1 MGTRCRIKLPG
12 EEIRRCSVV
21 NFKKEWAE
29 IMMQKED
36 DEYLEAELIEL
47 SSGKGTVKFFNWI
60 LLSVRVEYIQLLE

>member
-1 MGTRCRIKLPG
+1 MGTRCRIKLPE

-47 SSGKGTVKFFNWI
+47 SSGKGTVKFFNGI